1 MTLVDRAK
9 MEEKEKRVKELSKKI
24 SLILKDKEV
33 TGNLRDYLLEADNQ
47 LTGVDSL
54 DQVTNKLRVE
64 LKPYADKGHLP
75 KSLAKF
81 YANDL
86 MEPKSLLSILLARN

>member
-1 MTLVDRAK
+1 
-9 MEEKEKRVKELSKKI
+9 
-24 SLILKDKEV
+24 LILKDKEV

-54 DQVTNKLRVE
+54 LDQVTNKLRIE

-75 KSLAKF
+75 KSLTKF